1 MPFAMPLEVVSLD
14 AIQGLASDYGY
25 WAIFGGILLENMGIP
40 VPGETITI
48 VGGFLAGSGELTY
61 PGVLGST
68 VVGAIVGDNI
78 GYWLG
83 RWGGWAS
90 LVRVGRFFK
99 VEEAQLE
106 RIRSQF
112 MENADKAVF
121 LGRFI
126 TLLRV
131 FAGPLAG
138 IVGMPY
144 GRFLLC
150 NGAGA
155 AVWATAIVSLA
166 YFVGQ
171 VVPLPQ
177 ILTWVTQFGVAALAL
192 AAAFVALSWWREQ
205 RKVNRSV

>member
-1 MPFAMPLEVVSLD
+1 MDIAMALEVVSLD
-14 AIQGLASDYGY
+14 AIQTIAHDYGY
-25 WAIFGGILLENMGIP
+25 WAVFGGILLENMGIP

-61 PGVLGST
+61 PGVLACT
-68 VVGAIVGDNI
+68 VVGAIVGDNV

-83 RWGGWAS
+83 RWGGWAR
-90 LVRVGRFFK
+90 LVQVSQFFK
-99 VEEAQLE
+99 VDEAQLE
-106 RIRSQF
+106 QIRSQF
-112 MENADKAVF
+112 MANADKAVF

-138 IVGMPY
+138 IVGMSY

-150 NGAGA
+150 NSLGAIAWG
-155 AVWATAIVSLA
+155 TTIVSLA

-177 ILTWVTQFGVAALAL
+177 LLTWVTQFGVAALAL
-192 AAAFVALSWWREQ
+192 AAAWIALAWWREQ
-205 RKVNRSV
+205 RKENRSA